1 MNKKTNHCCIA
12 MQQALDDIR
21 VYFGYIPKYK
31 EYYINT
37 KNPIVIYI
45 ISHCPWCGK
54 KLPSNLT
61 DKWFEILEKEYN
73 LDDPDSKEQAK
84 LVPEE
89 FKTDE
94 WWIKRGL

>member
-1 MNKKTNHCCIA
+1 

-21 VYFGYIPKYK
+21 VCFGYVPKYK

-37 KNPIVIYI
+37 KNPTVIYI

-73 LDDPDSKEQAK
+73 LDDPDGKEQAH
-84 LVPEE
+84 LVPNE

-94 WWIKRGL
+94 WWKKRGL